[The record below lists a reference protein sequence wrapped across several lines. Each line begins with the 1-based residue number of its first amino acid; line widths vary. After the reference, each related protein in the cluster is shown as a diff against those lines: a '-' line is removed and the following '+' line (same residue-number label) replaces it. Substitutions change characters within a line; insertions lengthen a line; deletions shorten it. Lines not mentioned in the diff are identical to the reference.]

1 MFVLVQCWE
10 NVSRDSASG
19 TTLAVRLAGALS
31 HAGVSIT
38 VTTATDILAFG
49 VGAVTVSSLS
59 SQKPFC
65 EWQGKRFGCNSW
77 FAVSYN

>member
-10 NVSRDSASG
+10 NVGRDAASG
-19 TTLAVRLAGALS
+19 PTLAARLAAALS

-59 SQKPFC
+59 SQIFFC
-65 EWQGKRFGCNSW
+65 ELQGERLGCNSW